1 MRAWWVIETGRGEQ
15 DTSSTE
21 RPGVPWSRPKGSPPS
36 PTETTVL
43 VSHDASDTSGASAHV
58 PPPPAPRPPVPA
70 LAQRRFIDDLHAP
83 FWVLVAGVLLGLS
96 FPPSPLYG
104 LAYVALVPVLIRWSR
119 LPLGWMLLRETYST
133 FLIMTAIAGHW
144 VLLHESALTA
154 LTSGLG
160 LLLVPV
166 PMTLPFVASA
176 LVKRRLGIRLGFV
189 ALVAFWLA
197 MEYVV
202 THGPGALPWL
212 LLGNTQANAFPV
224 NQLAD
229 LGGVGGLTLWIWL
242 VNGAVYWAF
251 ETRSTALRV
260 AMAACALALFAAPFA
275 YASWRL
281 PQLETPAAH
290 AEVALVQPAIT
301 PKEWAD
307 VRSGT
312 RVDLMASLAAET
324 LSAGSPAAP
333 ETARPDVLSAEAA
346 DAARPDLLIWP
357 ETALPVYAD
366 ARRQRALY
374 ARLEGWARQHDVAL
388 LTGAITRYDSA
399 PALTVDAVVAEE
411 TAEVTPY
418 YNSALLFNAGSEL
431 QQYDKVHMIPF
442 AERVPLMEWRPALA
456 ALGVASGG
464 VGGYGLG
471 ARQDLMESEPG
482 RFGTLICYE
491 SLFGD
496 YARTLVADGADFL
509 VVLAQDGW
517 WGRSAGYL
525 QHFALTRLRAIET
538 RRAVVVSTVTGRSG
552 LIHPD
557 GRAPETTAWMEET
570 VHHASVPLLHAQTF
584 YTRHGDW
591 VGHGGLA
598 LSLLL
603 GLTWGF
609 LTLFFPRRR
618 SSREH
623 RPQRRASSSVQL
635 SKLR

>member
-1 MRAWWVIETGRGEQ
+1 
-15 DTSSTE
+15 
-21 RPGVPWSRPKGSPPS
+21 
-36 PTETTVL
+36 
-43 VSHDASDTSGASAHV
+43 
-58 PPPPAPRPPVPA
+58 VPA
-70 LAQRRFIDDLHAP
+70 LASRRFIDDLHAP

-160 LLLVPV
+160 LLLIPV

-176 LVKRRLGIRLGFV
+176 LVKRRLGVRLGFV

-212 LLGNTQANAFPV
+212 LLGNTQAAAFPI

-242 VNGAVYWAF
+242 VNGAVFWAF
-251 ETRSTALRV
+251 ETRSVAIRT
-260 AMAACALALFAAPFA
+260 AMAACAIALFAAPFA

-281 PQLETPAAH
+281 PQLETPTAH
-290 AEVALVQPAIT
+290 AEVALVQPAVS
-301 PKEWAD
+301 PKQWAD

-312 RVDLMASLAAET
+312 RVDLMASLATEA
-324 LSAGSPAAP
+324 LPSAPTPGDAP
-333 ETARPDVLSAEAA
+333 PDLLSAEAA
-346 DAARPDLLIWP
+346 GTEASRPSLLIWP

-374 ARLEGWARQHDVAL
+374 ERLEGWARRHDVAL

-411 TAEVTPY
+411 TAQVTPY
-418 YNSALLFNAGSEL
+418 YNSALLFNAGDGL

-464 VGGYGLG
+464 VGGYGTG
-471 ARQDLMESEPG
+471 ARQGLMERADS

-496 YARTLVADGADFL
+496 YTRSLVADGAEFL

-538 RRAVVVSTVTGRSG
+538 RRAVVMSTVTGRSG
-552 LIHPD
+552 LILPD
-557 GRAPETTAWMEET
+557 GRAPETTGWMEQT
-570 VHHASVPLLHAQTF
+570 VHQASVPLLHTPTF

-591 VGHGGLA
+591 VGRGGLA
-598 LSLLL
+598 LSALLL
-603 GLTWGF
+603 LLWGF
-609 LTLFFPRRR
+609 LTLFFPQRRTPEGR
-618 SSREH
+618 RQ
-623 RPQRRASSSVQL
+623 QRRASSTVQL
-635 SKLR
+635 AKLR